1 MKKLLTK
8 LRTTAARWRTRRF
21 EALGFIP
28 SAELY
33 AMREAYNAM
42 REAYNDELRERLML
56 KRDYENL
63 YEDYRKALETPAR
76 RYGYAITPYVARA
89 QVRKLEDS
97 LLMESAP
104 DEYFKKGLRESL
116 MRAIYEQIT
125 YSKQETRDAVIWQA
139 RLNVAVVTA
148 SPDNV
153 HADPTGDPGTEGP
166 PGAGPLNPLY
176 ER

>member
-8 LRTTAARWRTRRF
+8 LKTTVARWRTRCF
-21 EALGFIP
+21 EALGFVP

-42 REAYNDELRERLML
+42 REAYNDELCERLML

-63 YEDYRKALETPAR
+63 YEDYRKAMETPVR
-76 RYGYAITPYVARA
+76 RYGYVITPYVARA

-97 LLMESAP
+97 LLIESAP

-116 MRAIYEQIT
+116 MRAVEEQVIYKKE
-125 YSKQETRDAVIWQA
+125 ETPEEIVWYA
-139 RLNVAVVTA
+139 RLNVAA
-148 SPDNV
+148 E
-153 HADPTGDPGTEGP
+153 EG
-166 PGAGPLNPLY
+166 
-176 ER
+176 

>member
-1 MKKLLTK
+1 MKKLLKK

-42 REAYNDELRERLML
+42 REAYNDELCERLML

-63 YEDYRKALETPAR
+63 YEDYRKALETPAQR
-76 RYGYAITPYVARA
+76 PGYVIMPCVARA

-104 DEYFKKGLRESL
+104 DEYFKKGLRDCLLYTSP
-116 MRAIYEQIT
+116 
-125 YSKQETRDAVIWQA
+125 SPRD
-139 RLNVAVVTA
+139 
-148 SPDNV
+148 
-153 HADPTGDPGTEGP
+153 
-166 PGAGPLNPLY
+166 
-176 ER
+176 

>member
-1 MKKLLTK
+1 MDKVLHRLS
-8 LRTTAARWRTRRF
+8 TTAVRWRDRFF
-21 EALGFIP
+21 EALGFVP

-33 AMREAYNAM
+33 AM

-97 LLMESAP
+97 LLIESAP

-116 MRAIYEQIT
+116 MRAIDEQIT

-139 RLNVAVVTA
+139 RLNVAVK
-148 SPDNV
+148 
-153 HADPTGDPGTEGP
+153 EG
-166 PGAGPLNPLY
+166 
-176 ER
+176 

>member
-1 MKKLLTK
+1 MKKLLKK

-63 YEDYRKALETPAR
+63 YEDYRKALEMPVR
-76 RYGYAITPYVARA
+76 RSGYVIMPCVARA
-89 QVRKLEDS
+89 QMRKLEDS
-97 LLMESAP
+97 LLIESAP

-116 MRAIYEQIT
+116 MRAVEEKIIYRKE
-125 YSKQETRDAVIWQA
+125 ETPEEIVWYA
-139 RLNVAVVTA
+139 RLNVAVK
-148 SPDNV
+148 
-153 HADPTGDPGTEGP
+153 EK
-166 PGAGPLNPLY
+166 
-176 ER
+176 

>member
-1 MKKLLTK
+1 MKKLLKK
-8 LRTTAARWRTRRF
+8 LRTTAERWRTRCF
-21 EALGFIP
+21 EALGFVP

-33 AMREAYNAM
+33 ALS
-42 REAYNDELRERLML
+42 EAYNDELRERLIL
-56 KRDYENL
+56 NQDYENL
-63 YEDYRKALETPAR
+63 YEDYRKALEMPVR
-76 RYGYAITPYVARA
+76 RSGYVIMPYVARA

-104 DEYFKKGLRESL
+104 GEYFKKGLRESL
-116 MRAIYEQIT
+116 MRAIDEQIT

-153 HADPTGDPGTEGP
+153 HAGPTGDPGTEGP